1 MTIKRITSKRALAL
15 TATGLLA
22 AGLAACSSGS
32 ASTAPPASTGSS
44 TPGSSTTP
52 STTPASSSEPALV
65 MESSPETSITQNF
78 NPFVNSV
85 PINGMGATG
94 LVYEPL
100 LQFDLANPSQKPY
113 DWLATSYTWSNGGKT
128 ITFAIRQGV
137 KWSNG
142 SPLTAA
148 DVAFTYKYVTSH
160 SSGSDDI
167 NLGGLAPTSVTQS
180 GNNVALTFSTAQY
193 MNLENI
199 GGQAIIPQS
208 VWSSISDPAT
218 YADPTPIGS
227 GPYTLG
233 NYTNEGFTM
242 VANPNYW
249 GGAVPVPKVY
259 FPVYSTNSTAQ
270 SALFAGQIDWTGN
283 YIPNLQ
289 TDFINKDPSNNYAYE
304 GSDSSNA
311 LYPNLSQFPT
321 NQLAVRKAI
330 DVALD
335 RTAIGTQGE
344 SGLEAPVLNASG
356 ITQPAFSAWLAPS
369 LASDNLPPTGDPAQ
383 AASILTAAGYKKDSA
398 GFFALNSKEVDVSI
412 TTPGAYSDYANDVEL
427 AVSELNKAGIKATF
441 DNTTPAAYDA
451 DAASGYFS
459 LLLRWGAGGISPFNL
474 YNGWLSPSLIGTGNG
489 NYEKLNDPTMTADLN
504 KLNGDQTIAQQTT
517 DLAPIESYVATQL
530 PVIPTTTSAEW
541 CEYSS
546 AHYTG
551 WPTKANPYDSCQPSG
566 VNNGPGSGTD
576 EYVLLHLKPAS

>member
-1 MTIKRITSKRALAL
+1 LTTKRITKRALAL
-15 TATGLLA
+15 SATGLLA
-22 AGLAACSSGS
+22 AGLAACSSS
-32 ASTAPPASTGSS
+32 SS
-44 TPGSSTTP
+44 TPTSTTSSPAAGSS
-52 STTPASSSEPALV
+52 STAAPATGPALV

-78 NPFVNSV
+78 NPFVGSS

-100 LQFDLANPSQKPY
+100 LQFDLANPSVKPY

-128 ITFAIRQGV
+128 ITFAIRQNV

-142 SPLTAA
+142 TALTPA
-148 DVAFTYKYVTSH
+148 DVAFTYKYVAAHT
-160 SSGSDDI
+160 SGSDDI
-167 NLGGLAPTSVTQS
+167 NLGGLAPTSVTTS
-180 GNNVALTFSTAQY
+180 GDNVTLTFATAQY

-208 VWSSISDPAT
+208 IWSSISDPAT

-242 VANPNYW
+242 TARTDYW
-249 GGAVPVPKVY
+249 GGTVPVPKVY
-259 FPVYSTNSTAQ
+259 FPVYSTNATAQ

-283 YIPNLQ
+283 YVPNLQ
-289 TDFINKDPSNNYAYE
+289 KDFIQKDPTHNYAFE

-311 LYPNLSQFPT
+311 LYPNLSKFPT
-321 NQLAVRKAI
+321 NQLPVRQAI

-356 ITQPAFSAWLAPS
+356 LTQPAFTAWLAPS
-369 LASDNLPPTGDPAQ
+369 LANNNLSATGDPAK
-383 AASILTAAGYKKDSA
+383 AASILTAAGYKKNSA
-398 GFFALNSKEVDVSI
+398 GFFTQGGKEVDVSI

-427 AVSELNKAGIKATF
+427 AVAELNKAGIKATF

-451 DAASGYFS
+451 DAASGSFS
-459 LLLRWGAGGISPFNL
+459 LLLRWGSGGISPFNL

-504 KLNGDQTIAQQTT
+504 KLNGDQTIAEQTA

-541 CEYSS
+541 CEYTSS
-546 AHYTG
+546 HYTG
-551 WPTKANPYDSCQPSG
+551 WPTQSNPYDSCQPSG
-566 VNNGPGSGTD
+566 TNNGPGSGTD
-576 EYVLLHLKPAS
+576 EYVLLHLKAAS